1 MNAMTRSY
9 VGLGSNLGDR
19 EAFLVGARAAL
30 AATPG
35 VSVVAASRICETEP
49 VGPPQGRYLNA
60 VLALDT
66 TLAAHAL
73 LERLLE
79 LEQLAGRRRGPERNA
94 PRTLDL
100 DLLLFGDLCLDTPE
114 LTLPHPRLHERAFVL
129 VPLAEIAA
137 DVVHPRLAVSV
148 RDLAAGV
155 QGDVQ
160 PWPAARVWA
169 ACSAP
174 R

>member
-1 MNAMTRSY
+1 MTRCY

-35 VSVVAASRICETEP
+35 VSVVAASRLYETEP
-49 VGPPQGRYLNA
+49 VGPPQDRYLNA
-60 VLALDT
+60 VVALDT
-66 TLAAHAL
+66 TLAAQAL

-79 LEQLAGRRRGPERNA
+79 LERQAGRRRGPERNA

-137 DVVHPRLAVSV
+137 DVVHPRLHVRV
-148 RDLAAGV
+148 RDLAERV
-155 QGDVQ
+155 QGAGDVL
-160 PWPAARVWA
+160 PWPT
-169 ACSAP
+169 P
-174 R
+174 RAWPLP

>member
-1 MNAMTRSY
+1 VTRSY

-35 VSVVAASRICETEP
+35 VSVVAASRLYETEP

-60 VLALDT
+60 VIALDT
-66 TLAAHAL
+66 TLAAQAL
-73 LERLLE
+73 LKRLLE
-79 LEQLAGRRRGPERNA
+79 LEQAAGRRRGPERNA

-100 DLLLFGDLCLDTPE
+100 DLLLFGEACIETPG
-114 LTLPHPRLHERAFVL
+114 LSLPHPRLHERAFVL

-137 DVVHPRLAVSV
+137 DLVHPLLHVRV
-148 RDLAAGV
+148 RDLAERV
-155 QGDVQ
+155 QGAGDVL
-160 PWPAARVWA
+160 PWPT
-169 ACSAP
+169 P
-174 R
+174 RAWPLP

>member
-1 MNAMTRSY
+1 MTHSY

-35 VSVVAASRICETEP
+35 VSVVAASRLYETEP

-60 VLALDT
+60 VIALDT

-79 LEQLAGRRRGPERNA
+79 LEQAAGRRRGPERNA

-100 DLLLFGDLCLDTPE
+100 DLLLFGDACIETPG
-114 LTLPHPRLHERAFVL
+114 LSLPHPRLHERAFVL

-137 DVVHPRLAVSV
+137 DLVHPRLHVRV
-148 RDLAAGV
+148 RDLAERV
-155 QGDVQ
+155 QGAGDVL
-160 PWPAARVWA
+160 PWSAARSWA
-169 ACSAP
+169 AL
-174 R
+174 

>member
-1 MNAMTRSY
+1 MTRSY

-35 VSVVAASRICETEP
+35 VSVVAASRLYETEP
-49 VGPPQGRYLNA
+49 VGPPQDRYLNA
-60 VLALDT
+60 VVALDT
-66 TLAAHAL
+66 TLAAQAL

-79 LEQLAGRRRGPERNA
+79 LERQAGRRRGPERNA

-100 DLLLFGDLCLDTPE
+100 DLLLFGDVCLDTPG
-114 LTLPHPRLHERAFVL
+114 LLLPHPRLNERAFVL

-137 DVVHPRLAVSV
+137 DLVHPRLGVRV
-148 RDLAAGV
+148 RDLAERV
-155 QGDVQ
+155 QGAGGVE
-160 PWPAARVWA
+160 PWPAACAWA
-169 ACSAP
+169 AG
-174 R
+174 

>member
-1 MNAMTRSY
+1 MTRSY

-35 VSVVAASRICETEP
+35 VSVVAASRLYETEP

-60 VLALDT
+60 ALALDT
-66 TLAAHAL
+66 TLVAHVL

-79 LEQLAGRRRGPERNA
+79 IEQAAGRRRGPERNA

-100 DLLLFGDLCLDTPE
+100 DLLLFGDACIETPE
-114 LTLPHPRLHERAFVL
+114 LSLPHPRLHERAFVL

-148 RDLAAGV
+148 RDLAV
-155 QGDVQ
+155 SVPGDVQ
-160 PWPAARVWA
+160 PWPAARMWTASSVA
-169 ACSAP
+169 

>member
-1 MNAMTRSY
+1 MTRSY

-30 AATPG
+30 AAPSG
-35 VSVVAASRICETEP
+35 VSVVAASRLYETEP

-60 VLALDT
+60 ALALDT
-66 TLAAHAL
+66 TLTAQAL
-73 LERLLE
+73 LARLLE
-79 LEQLAGRRRGPERNA
+79 LEQAAGRRRGSERNA

-129 VPLAEIAA
+129 VPLAEIAE
-137 DVVHPRLAVSV
+137 DVVHPRLGVRV
-148 RDLAAGV
+148 RDLAERVRGAS
-155 QGDVQ
+155 DVL
-160 PWPAARVWA
+160 PWPAARSWA
-169 ACSAP
+169 AL
-174 R
+174 